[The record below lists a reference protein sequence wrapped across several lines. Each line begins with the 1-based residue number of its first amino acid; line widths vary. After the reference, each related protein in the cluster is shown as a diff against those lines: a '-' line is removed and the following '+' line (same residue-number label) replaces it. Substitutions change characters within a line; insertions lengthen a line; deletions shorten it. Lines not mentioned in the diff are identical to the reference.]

1 MTAQNPIEMNV
12 EQTLRDTAAQLIALE
27 WVDQESA
34 QRMAP
39 VAEAVSN
46 LCVVLCYQAST
57 GLATRADFQEAVEC
71 LSNPS

>member
-1 MTAQNPIEMNV
+1 MAAQNPIEVNV
-12 EQTLRDTAAQLIALE
+12 EQTLRDAAAQLIALE

-57 GLATRADFQEAVEC
+57 GLATRADFQAAIEC
-71 LSNPS
+71 LSNPG